1 MANSND
7 VKVVTGK
14 ARLCYANVWIPK
26 KNDSGKE
33 VYSVT
38 IVIPKS
44 DTETIRAIEN
54 AEKEVYSKFEEVLK
68 GNNRTVPK
76 MEDIKLPLRDGDE
89 EREGDPIFAGSY
101 FLNATSIY
109 APGIFDADRNVITD
123 REAVYSGCY
132 GRVSVTFYAYNK
144 KGGRG
149 IACGLRG
156 IQKVEDGEAL
166 GGFAS
171 VADDFA

>member
-1 MANSND
+1 MSNETR
-7 VKVVTGK
+7 VTTGK
-14 ARLCYANVWIPK
+14 ARFCYANIWTPK

-44 DTETIRAIEN
+44 DDDTFTKVMNATKAVYEEN
-54 AEKEVYSKFEEVLK
+54 LEVLK
-68 GNNRTVPK
+68 GSAKKAPGFD
-76 MEDIKLPLRDGDE
+76 EIKLPLRDGDE
-89 EREGDPIFAGSY
+89 EREGDPIFAGCY
-101 FLNATSIY
+101 FINATSIY
-109 APGIFDADRNVITD
+109 APGIFDAERNVVSD
-123 REAVYSGCY
+123 QSSVYSGCY
-132 GRVSVTFYAYNK
+132 GRASITFYAYNK

-156 IQKVEDGEAL
+156 LQKLEDGEQL

-171 VADDFA
+171 VADDFAD

>member
-1 MANSND
+1 MANETR
-7 VKVVTGK
+7 VTTGK
-14 ARLCYANVWIPK
+14 VRFCYANVWQPK

-38 IVIPKS
+38 LVIPKS
-44 DTETIRAIEN
+44 DKETLDKIES
-54 AEKEVYSKFEEVLK
+54 ATVSTFESSVDVLQGSAK
-68 GNNRTVPK
+68 KAPTIGDV
-76 MEDIKLPLRDGDE
+76 KLPLRDGDE

-101 FLNATSIY
+101 FINATSIY
-109 APGIFDADRNVITD
+109 APGIFDENRSVISD
-123 REAVYSGCY
+123 PNKVYSGCY
-132 GRVSVTFYAYNK
+132 GRASISFYAYNK

-156 IQKVEDGEAL
+156 LQKLEDGEQL

>member
-1 MANSND
+1 MSNET
-7 VKVVTGK
+7 KVVTGK
-14 ARLCYANVWIPK
+14 ARFCYMNAWTPK

-38 IVIPKS
+38 LVIPKS
-44 DTETIRAIEN
+44 DKETLDKINAAISAAYSDGIDTLQGN
-54 AEKEVYSKFEEVLK
+54 AKKAPTLEE
-68 GNNRTVPK
+68 
-76 MEDIKLPLRDGDE
+76 IKNPLRDGDE
-89 EREGDPIFAGSY
+89 EREGDEIFAGSY

-109 APGIFDADRNVITD
+109 APGIFDAERQVISEQD
-123 REAVYSGCY
+123 KFYSGCY
-132 GRVSVTFYAYNK
+132 GRASISFYAYNK

-156 IQKVEDGEAL
+156 LQKLEDGERL

>member
-1 MANSND
+1 MANETR
-7 VKVVTGK
+7 VTTGK
-14 ARLCYANVWIPK
+14 ARFCYANIWTPK

-44 DTETIRAIEN
+44 DTETYNKISAAIQ
-54 AEKEVYSKFEEVLK
+54 EVYSGSEEVLK
-68 GNNRTVPK
+68 GNNKSVPK
-76 MEDIKLPLRDGDE
+76 LEDIKIPLRDGDE
-89 EREGDPIFAGSY
+89 EREGDPIFAGSW
-101 FLNATSIY
+101 FINATSIY
-109 APGIFDADRNVITD
+109 APGIFDVNRNVISDTNQ
-123 REAVYSGCY
+123 VYSGCY
-132 GRVSVTFYAYNK
+132 GRASISFYAYNK

-156 IQKVEDGEAL
+156 LQKLEDGEQL

-171 VADDFA
+171 VADDFAD